1 MKHLKRVTKQSPL
14 QTPLLGSICK
24 FATQSNNFLSFIGAS
39 FDLTGYI
46 EDKCNL
52 PEDYFD

>member
-1 MKHLKRVTKQSPL
+1 MKHLKCVTKRTPVR
-14 QTPLLGSICK
+14 TPLLGTICK
-24 FATQSNNFLSFIGAS
+24 FATQSNNFLTFIGAS

-52 PEDYFD
+52 PDGYFD